1 MRRRAPRPISHAL
14 ALLGDGLAPQ
24 SALAAAQTDWER
36 AVGAQ
41 IAAHCRPAFE
51 RSGTLTVDCDAA
63 VWAAELE
70 MQAEEILGALNAV
83 LGPGRELAGLRFRV
97 R

>member
-1 MRRRAPRPISHAL
+1 MRRRAPRPISAAL
-14 ALLGDGLAPQ
+14 AVLGDGLAPRSTLA
-24 SALAAAQTDWER
+24 SARTDWER

-41 IAAHCRPAFE
+41 IAAHCQPAVE

-70 MQAEEILGALNAV
+70 MQSEEILSALNAV
-83 LGPGRELAGLRFRV
+83 LGPGHELSALRFRV